1 MSPDSRKVA
10 VVYHFFAHYRGP
22 VMRELLERGRHAY
35 FLVGDVADPAPSGIR
50 PWKVSAPTRFQR
62 APARFLPLGVLVQRG
77 LLRLALRRDVK
88 AIVFLG
94 DVHYASTWV
103 SAAVARLVGKRVL
116 FWTIGWHREEGGLK
130 ALVRRTFY
138 RLSHGLLLYGHFA
151 KQEALKRG
159 FPAERLYVVYNSLDW
174 EAQRIARLGV
184 LSDRISAIRA
194 ERFHS
199 PERPLL
205 ICVTRLVAKRRL
217 DLLFE
222 AMVVLQR
229 DGFPVNAL
237 LVGDGP
243 ERLRLLSYAEQHGLA
258 VDFYGECYDEAVLAE
273 LLSAA
278 DATVAPGM
286 VGLTAMQS
294 LAYGTPVVTHDDPN
308 RQAPEWEAIVPGKGG
323 CFFRFGDSIDLAR
336 AIRECVTELGL
347 RRPGRAHCDELISRF
362 YNPAFQRR
370 VIDRAVSGEPADDLF
385 WMREASSSSEGLA

>member
-1 MSPDSRKVA
+1 
-10 VVYHFFAHYRGP
+10 
-22 VMRELLERGRHAY
+22 MRELLERGRHAY

-217 DLLFE
+217 DLLF
-222 AMVVLQR
+222 
-229 DGFPVNAL
+229 
-237 LVGDGP
+237 
-243 ERLRLLSYAEQHGLA
+243 LS
-258 VDFYGECYDEAVLAE
+258 
-273 LLSAA
+273 
-278 DATVAPGM
+278 
-286 VGLTAMQS
+286 
-294 LAYGTPVVTHDDPN
+294 
-308 RQAPEWEAIVPGKGG
+308 
-323 CFFRFGDSIDLAR
+323 
-336 AIRECVTELGL
+336 
-347 RRPGRAHCDELISRF
+347 LIH
-362 YNPAFQRR
+362 
-370 VIDRAVSGEPADDLF
+370 I
-385 WMREASSSSEGLA
+385 